1 MPLARFLPNEGAMSE
16 QPAEVVFCD
25 LCGVSIADG
34 ELASGAAV
42 RLAGKA
48 IGLCCLRQ
56 LRPALDKAAAT
67 DATPSR
73 SGTPGGA
80 PAAAS
85 DSRLLSVAVLLL
97 AALAAVTI
105 YLDQKITGAH
115 HKWSE
120 AHGHL
125 VEAQQ
130 AQGGLLGNLELTLG
144 EFARQSSI
152 DALSTRLQEATA
164 GLPSREDADKQ
175 AAAVA
180 QALAAIRQD
189 LRTMGEGQIDYRPLF
204 EDLRGRQQ
212 RLLEQVAALRDAA
225 AAAPVAVTPVP
236 PGNPPG
242 PVDAA
247 APTSGLPAEQL
258 EQVGKLRAADSSVR
272 FIALDS
278 LLKTKNPALLP
289 HLLPMAK
296 DGDAFVRRLAI
307 DGLRDW
313 KQASVVDTLLAALG
327 DDDENVRDT
336 AWSSL
341 KLLTGQ
347 KLPFDAAGSK
357 DARAKA
363 AQRWQDWW
371 DKNKATFGS

>member
-1 MPLARFLPNEGAMSE
+1 MSE
-16 QPAEVVFCD
+16 QPVEVVFCE
-25 LCGVSIADG
+25 LCGMSIADG
-34 ELASGAAV
+34 ELSSGAAV
-42 RLAGKA
+42 RIAGKA
-48 IGLCCLRQ
+48 IGACCLRQ
-56 LRPALDKAAAT
+56 LRPAGGQAT
-67 DATPSR
+67 
-73 SGTPGGA
+73 GGA
-80 PAAAS
+80 PAVVGVGNSAGASAAAGG

-97 AALAAVTI
+97 AALAAATI
-105 YLDQKITGAH
+105 YLGQKIDNSH
-115 HKWSE
+115 HRWLE

-144 EFARQSSI
+144 EFARQSSV
-152 DALSTRLQEATA
+152 DAVLTRLQESAAGTQSKEDAEKQATA
-164 GLPSREDADKQ
+164 L
-175 AAAVA
+175 A
-180 QALAAIRQD
+180 QALAAIRQEV
-189 LRTMGEGQIDYRPLF
+189 RTLGEGQIDYRPLF

-212 RLLEQVAALRDAA
+212 RLLEQVAALRDSAA
-225 AAAPVAVTPVP
+225 ATPVVVP
-236 PGNPPG
+236 PAQPEPPVG

-247 APTSGLPAEQL
+247 PAGGLPPEQAEQ
-258 EQVGKLRAADSSVR
+258 VAKLRNTDSSVR
-272 FIALDS
+272 FIALDT

-313 KQASVVDTLLAALG
+313 KKASVVDVLLGALG

-347 KLPFDAAGSK
+347 KLPFDAAAGK

-363 AQRWQDWW
+363 ALRWQEWW

>member
-1 MPLARFLPNEGAMSE
+1 MSE
-16 QPAEVVFCD
+16 QPVEVVFCD

-48 IGLCCLRQ
+48 IGPCCLRL
-56 LRPALDKAAAT
+56 LRPAAESFSGPGAGSAAGVGPA
-67 DATPSR
+67 SL
-73 SGTPGGA
+73 GGPGGVS
-80 PAAAS
+80 PAAG

-144 EFARQSSI
+144 EFARQSSV
-152 DALSTRLQEATA
+152 DAVLVRLQESAA
-164 GLPSREDADKQ
+164 GLPSREAVDKQ

-180 QALAAIRQD
+180 QALAALRQD
-189 LRTMGEGQIDYRPLF
+189 VRTLGEGQIDYRPLF

-212 RLLEQVAALRDAA
+212 RLLEQVAALHDAA
-225 AAAPVAVTPVP
+225 AAAPVVVTPVP
-236 PGNPPG
+236 PAPPG

-247 APTSGLPAEQL
+247 APTSGLPPEQL
-258 EQVGKLRAADSSVR
+258 EQVGKLRHADSSVR
-272 FIALDS
+272 FIALDT

-296 DGDAFVRRLAI
+296 DSDAFVRRLAI

-347 KLPFDAAGSK
+347 KLPFDAAGSR

-371 DKNKATFGS
+371 EKNKATFGS

>member
-1 MPLARFLPNEGAMSE
+1 MSE
-16 QPAEVVFCD
+16 QPVEVVFCD

-48 IGLCCLRQ
+48 IGPCCLRQ
-56 LRPALDKAAAT
+56 LRPAVDKAAG
-67 DATPSR
+67 
-73 SGTPGGA
+73 SGSAPTGSGAPGGVS
-80 PAAAS
+80 PAAS

-105 YLDQKITGAH
+105 YLDQKIATSH
-115 HKWSE
+115 QRWLE

-144 EFARQSSI
+144 EFARQSSV
-152 DALSTRLQEATA
+152 DAVLVRLQEASA
-164 GLPSREDADKQ
+164 GLPNRADAEKQ

-189 LRTMGEGQIDYRPLF
+189 VRTLGEGQIDYRPLF

-212 RLLEQVAALRDAA
+212 RLLEQVTALRDSA
-225 AAAPVAVTPVP
+225 AAAPVVVTPVP
-236 PGNPPG
+236 PESPPS

-247 APTSGLPAEQL
+247 APTSGLPPEQL
-258 EQVGKLRAADSSVR
+258 EQVAKLRAADSSVR
-272 FIALDS
+272 FIALDT

-289 HLLPMAK
+289 HLLPTAK
-296 DGDAFVRRLAI
+296 DSDAFVRRLAI

-313 KQASVVDTLLAALG
+313 KQASVVDTLLGALG

-363 AQRWQDWW
+363 AQRWQEWW